1 MASWMENSSTLMSVC
16 MYAKYAQTDGQ
27 SEDITS
33 VHAASETDAKISVFQ
48 SQSVNEAWI
57 FSLQWAVF

>member
-1 MASWMENSSTLMSVC
+1 MSVC

-33 VHAASETDAKISVFQ
+33 VDAASETDAKISVFQ
-48 SQSVNEAWI
+48 SQSVNKAWI